1 MDVTAL
7 KIQLGLTHQVLVKS
21 LQDITHE
28 ESLLIPQAGGNCLNW
43 VVGHVVGS
51 RQKML
56 ELLGREPLWSE
67 QLLQRYRRGAPR
79 MTAGENAAD
88 FRGLLRDFDAC
99 QGPLLAALEEA
110 TPARLAARVARSPFG
125 RGEETVGSLLAGLVF
140 HEAYHVGQTGL
151 QRRLLG
157 KEGWIR

>member
-7 KIQLGLTHQVLVKS
+7 KIQLGLTHHVVMKS

-28 ESLLIPQAGGNCLNW
+28 ESLRAPRGGGNCLNW
-43 VVGHVVGS
+43 VLGHLVGS
-51 RQKML
+51 RQNML
-56 ELLGREPLWSE
+56 ELLGQDPSWSE
-67 QLLQRYRRGAPR
+67 EQMQHYRRGAPP
-79 MTAGENAAD
+79 MTDSEGAAE
-88 FRGLLRDFDAC
+88 FGRLLQDFDAC
-99 QGPLLAALEEA
+99 QEPLLAALEA
-110 TPARLAARVARSPFG
+110 VTPAQLAAKVPRSPFG
-125 RGEETVGSLLAGLVF
+125 NREETVGSLLAGLVF